1 MNILMASEE
10 NISIIKDITAKY
22 NSKFEKFGYGWFL
35 SDLYIIDFVE
45 STNMFM
51 FEIPALVA
59 QPFGL
64 SGGLSTSHISF
75 DNKNIVYDIVFPNH
89 AESEKEIDN
98 VLNGL
103 ENIIKA
109 KAIYDDYV
117 DEVLKLTK

>member
-1 MNILMASEE
+1 MNVSMVSEE
-10 NISIIKDITAKY
+10 NMSIIKDITAKY

-45 STNMFM
+45 SANMFM

-64 SGGLSTSHISF
+64 GGLSTSHISF
-75 DNKNIVYDIVFPNH
+75 DNKNTVYDIVFPNH

-117 DEVLKLTK
+117 YEVLRLTK